1 MFMKV
6 KLVTGWNGLSRKVVD
21 WRITGF
27 FRNIHK
33 DWQKE
38 NWSAYRRSFQTYFSF
53 QWFLFSL
60 MWYKSPHTQMCK
72 CCHRKWLCHC
82 QGPGCLGR
90 ANVAISLLCSG
101 QKECRYL
108 HGQSF
113 LRNIVVLKTYQTAYI
128 INSCFSYIL
137 GLNGAFLAL

>member
-1 MFMKV
+1 MGCLGRLWIEESLDSSEISIKTDR
-6 KLVTGWNGLSRKVVD
+6 KKIDLPTEGLSRP
-21 WRITGF
+21 I
-27 FRNIHK
+27 
-33 DWQKE
+33 
-38 NWSAYRRSFQTYFSF
+38 
-53 QWFLFSL
+53 FLFSDSYFAL

-72 CCHRKWLCHC
+72 CCSRKWLCHC

-113 LRNIVVLKTYQTAYI
+113 LRNIVVLKTYQTTYI